1 MEEKEVFRRLMKKQ
15 MVDGPVRELLV
26 ELKLRPT
33 YGNGILFQMVKKATE
48 GDLNAAKYVLAA
60 VGDEPRV
67 EPGGDLRE
75 VSTEELRRM
84 LEEG

>member
-1 MEEKEVFRRLMKKQ
+1 MEEKEVFRKLMKKQ
-15 MVDGPVRELLV
+15 IPDGPIRELLV

-48 GDLNAAKYVLAA
+48 GDLNAAKYVLGA
-60 VGDEPRV
+60 VEEELRM

-75 VSTEELRRM
+75 LSTQELRRM
-84 LEEG
+84 LEEV